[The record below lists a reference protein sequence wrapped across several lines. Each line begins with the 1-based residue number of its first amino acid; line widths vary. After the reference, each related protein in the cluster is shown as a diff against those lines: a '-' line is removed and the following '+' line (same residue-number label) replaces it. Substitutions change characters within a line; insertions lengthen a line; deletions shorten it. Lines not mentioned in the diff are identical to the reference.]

1 MQTACKKSGM
11 EYVFGVDYQSAS
23 HTVVNSYFLSADYRK
38 LVHKDW
44 LYIDIIPQLGFA
56 REEDYRSKLSLTLR
70 LEIFFQKEPKM
81 RL

>member
-23 HTVVNSYFLSADYRK
+23 HTEVNSYFLGADFRK
-38 LVHKDW
+38 IDHKGW

-56 REEDYRSKLSLTLR
+56 REEGYQSKLSLTLR
-70 LEIFFQKEPKM
+70 LEIFYD
-81 RL
+81 RIL